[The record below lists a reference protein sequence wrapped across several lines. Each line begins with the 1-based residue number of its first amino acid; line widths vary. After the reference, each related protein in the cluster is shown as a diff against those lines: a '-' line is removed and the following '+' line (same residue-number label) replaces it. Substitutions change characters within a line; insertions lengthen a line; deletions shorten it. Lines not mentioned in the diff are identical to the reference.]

1 MQLLKVVPLL
11 SLSLPALAWGP
22 EGHSLIARIAEAQL
36 KPAVH
41 ARVVAILG
49 PGKTMSSVASWADEV
64 RRARPDT
71 GPWHYV
77 DIPIGQQHLN
87 MERDCPKGA
96 CIVTAI
102 ANMERTIRDRA
113 ATEVERREA
122 LMFLVHFVGDLQQ
135 PLHCSDHHDRGG
147 TGVAVVFHDRRSNLH
162 SVWDSGLLGRVGTEE
177 QLFPALSE
185 ESLRHRKRFSKGGV
199 KDWAEANHDAAQR
212 TVYGPLPQTAAGT
225 PVTLDAAY
233 EQSADVL
240 IREQIERG
248 GARLAKVL
256 NRTLR

>member
-11 SLSLPALAWGP
+11 SLALPALAWGP

-96 CIVTAI
+96 CIV
-102 ANMERTIRDRA
+102 
-113 ATEVERREA
+113 
-122 LMFLVHFVGDLQQ
+122 
-135 PLHCSDHHDRGG
+135 
-147 TGVAVVFHDRRSNLH
+147 
-162 SVWDSGLLGRVGTEE
+162 
-177 QLFPALSE
+177 
-185 ESLRHRKRFSKGGV
+185 
-199 KDWAEANHDAAQR
+199 
-212 TVYGPLPQTAAGT
+212 
-225 PVTLDAAY
+225 
-233 EQSADVL
+233 
-240 IREQIERG
+240 
-248 GARLAKVL
+248 
-256 NRTLR
+256 